1 MQSLLGNAG
10 ERAPARGN
18 HSVPRLLVEL
28 EPWHRTFLLNLRDF
42 LLPPKLPP
50 VRLTSRPGV
59 FWPDVFVSRPPNW
72 SSLRQSALYHI
83 FLVTVV
89 LTFPDFWRMRP
100 RPQAPARE
108 RTLTYYEVS
117 EYLPSL
123 SAGSAP
129 AKVARKGKPAYSKQP
144 VISLPPSPDNF
155 SQTIVDPVAP
165 KILRQEAKLPNLVVW
180 TPVPSPAPVAASA
193 RPASKVSVPWLQ
205 TSIIAPPPETARRQ
219 SAALRLP
226 RMPAPSVIEPAPSA
240 DLRQRK
246 VGELNIAN
254 LEPTVAAPAL
264 PVPEQRA
271 AAEAVE
277 GVEAAP
283 PASMGGAGSA
293 ARAAGQLIAL
303 GLNPVAPTGPV
314 ELAGGSRRGAFAA
327 TPEGTPGAPGTPD
340 IAGGG
345 TGPGGTGASGAGG
358 PGSGQGNNPS
368 GVYIGGGP
376 PVSGP
381 VAVVAG
387 TPGTPGTTGPGG
399 GAGINGGE
407 AQPSSASSARPR
419 ERMVAAAAP
428 PPRIV
433 RDPTPSSSL
442 SRGSGGKIEDQ
453 VFGPKRYYSMA
464 INMPNLTSAGGSW
477 IIRFAQLK
485 DDPDPGELTAPTATA
500 KVDPAY
506 PMDMMRRGVEGRVT
520 LYAVIHSDGSVG
532 EVRVLRGF
540 DDLLDENAR
549 AALLRWR
556 FRPATKNGQPID
568 LEAVVEI
575 PFMARKFAF

>member
-1 MQSLLGNAG
+1 MQSILGIAREG
-10 ERAPARGN
+10 PPARGN
-18 HSVPRLLVEL
+18 HSAPQLLVEL
-28 EPWHRTFLLNLRDF
+28 EPWHRSFLNNLREF
-42 LLPPKLPP
+42 LLPPRLPP
-50 VRLTSRPGV
+50 LHLSSSPGA
-59 FWPDVFVSRPPNW
+59 FWPDVFVSRRIPW
-72 SSLRQSALYHI
+72 RSLRQSGLYHVFAI
-83 FLVTVV
+83 VV
-89 LTFPDFWRMRP
+89 AVTFPDLWQMRSQVQP
-100 RPQAPARE
+100 SAKD

-123 SAGSAP
+123 PAGSAP

-144 VISLPPSPDNF
+144 VISLPPEPDNF

-165 KILRQEAKLPNLVVW
+165 NILRREAKLPNLVVW

-193 RPASKVSVPWLQ
+193 RSASKLAVPWLQ
-205 TSIIAPPPETARRQ
+205 TSVIAPAPDAARRKT
-219 SAALRLP
+219 AALRLP
-226 RMPAPSVIEPAPSA
+226 KMPAPSVIEPPPTAEA
-240 DLRQRK
+240 LRRK
-246 VGELNIAN
+246 IGELNMGNVA
-254 LEPTVAAPAL
+254 PMVAAPAL

-283 PASMGGAGSA
+283 SPSAGGGGSA

-314 ELAGGSRRGAFAA
+314 ELAGGSRRGQFAA

-345 TGPGGTGASGAGG
+345 TGAGGTGKRGAGG
-358 PGSGQGNNPS
+358 PGSGTGGNPS

-376 PVSGP
+376 TISGP

-387 TPGTPGTTGPGG
+387 TPGTG
-399 GAGINGGE
+399 GAGGGRD
-407 AQPSSASSARPR
+407 ASSRGDGARASGGNTASR
-419 ERMVAAAAP
+419 DRILASAAP
-428 PPRIV
+428 PPRIA
-433 RDPTPSSSL
+433 RESSPSSIG
-442 SRGSGGKIEDQ
+442 SRSDAGKIEDQ

-485 DDPDPGELTAPTATA
+485 DDSTPGDLIAPSATA

-506 PMDMMRRGVEGRVT
+506 PAEMMRRGVEGRVT
-520 LYAVIHSDGSVG
+520 LYAVIHSDGTVG
-532 EVRVLRGF
+532 DVRVLRGF
-540 DDLLDENAR
+540 DDQLDQNAR
-549 AALLRWR
+549 TALERWR